1 MRLRWLW
8 VPAFAGTTGDGGIPL
23 TAETII
29 QSLASG
35 LLMGLLYGLIAV
47 GLALIFGLM
56 DVVNFAHGEFL
67 MIAMY
72 ATFFLF
78 AFFAIDPLLSAPLVA
93 AALFVF
99 GAVVYLLIV
108 RFAVRAT
115 ANAAIVHIFST
126 FGLAIVMRG
135 LAQFFFTPDYRSVT
149 HACLGGKTISIGGIF
164 LPVPQ
169 LAGAAVAIAAF
180 GALYFFINR
189 TDFGRALEA
198 TREDAGA
205 VALVGI
211 DKNRVFA
218 LGWGLGA
225 ALVGLAG
232 AIMSIFFYIYP
243 DVGASFALIA
253 DVTVALGGFGSV
265 FGAYAGGIVVGLV
278 EATTAPGLPPCLKSA
293 RTHAGQLCGVSG
305 GRRRSPGRPVR
316 VDLMDKYFAE
326 RRRRELLL
334 AACLAAVAALVPL

>member
-1 MRLRWLW
+1 
-8 VPAFAGTTGDGGIPL
+8 V

-67 MIAMY
+67 MLAMY
-72 ATFFLF
+72 VTFFLF
-78 AFFAIDPLLSAPLVA
+78 TFFAIDPLLSAPLAA
-93 AALFVF
+93 AALFVL
-99 GAVVYLLIV
+99 GAVVYLVVV
-108 RFAVRAT
+108 RFAMRAK
-115 ANAAIVHIFST
+115 ANVGMVQIFAT

-135 LAQFFFTPDYRSVT
+135 LAQLFFTADYRSVPQSW
-149 HACLGGKTISIGGIF
+149 LGGKTVSIAGIF
-164 LPVPQ
+164 LPQPQ
-169 LAGAAVAIAAF
+169 LFGALVAIAAF
-180 GALYFFINR
+180 GGLYLFINR

-198 TREDAGA
+198 TREDPGA

-218 LGWGLGA
+218 LGWGIGG

-232 AIMSIFFYIYP
+232 AIMASFFYIYP

-253 DVTVALGGFGSV
+253 YVTVALGGFGSV
-265 FGAYAGGIVVGLV
+265 FGAFAGGIVVGLV
-278 EATTAPGLPPCLKSA
+278 EATTALVLPPSLKSVGIYA
-293 RTHAGQLCGVSG
+293 VYLLVVFI
-305 GRRRSPGRPVR
+305 RPR
-316 VDLMDKYFAE
+316 GLFGSM
-326 RRRRELLL
+326 
-334 AACLAAVAALVPL
+334 

>member
-1 MRLRWLW
+1 
-8 VPAFAGTTGDGGIPL
+8 L
-23 TAETII
+23 TAATII

-67 MIAMY
+67 MLAMY
-72 ATFFLF
+72 VTFFLF
-78 AFFAIDPLLSAPLVA
+78 SFFAVDPLLAAPLAA

-99 GAVVYLLIV
+99 GAVVYLVVV
-108 RFAVRAT
+108 RFAMRAKT
-115 ANAAIVHIFST
+115 NVGMVQIFAT
-126 FGLAIVMRG
+126 FGLGILMRG
-135 LAQFFFTPDYRSVT
+135 LAQFFFTPDYRSIPT
-149 HACLGGKTISIGGIF
+149 SWLGGKTVSLGGIF

-169 LAGAAVAIAAF
+169 LAGALVSAVAF
-180 GALYFFINR
+180 CALFFFIKK

-211 DKNRVFA
+211 DKNKVFA

-232 AIMSIFFYIYP
+232 AIMAMFFYIYP

-253 DVTVALGGFGSV
+253 YVTVALGGFGSV
-265 FGAYAGGIVVGLV
+265 FGAFAGGIVVGLV
-278 EATTAPGLPPCLKSA
+278 EATTALILPPSLKSVGIYA
-293 RTHAGQLCGVSG
+293 VYLLVVFI
-305 GRRRSPGRPVR
+305 RPR
-316 VDLMDKYFAE
+316 GLFGSI
-326 RRRRELLL
+326 
-334 AACLAAVAALVPL
+334 

>member
-1 MRLRWLW
+1 M
-8 VPAFAGTTGDGGIPL
+8 L

-67 MIAMY
+67 MAAMY
-72 ATFFLF
+72 ATFGLAVFL
-78 AFFAIDPLLSAPLVA
+78 ALDPLIASPLVA
-93 AALFVF
+93 MAMFGF
-99 GAVVYLLIV
+99 GALIYLGVV
-108 RFAVRAT
+108 RFAMRAKT
-115 ANAAIVHIFST
+115 NVGMVQIFAT

-135 LAQFFFTPDYRSVT
+135 LAQFFFTPDYRSIPT
-149 HACLGGKTISIGGIF
+149 SWLGGKTISIAGIF
-164 LPVPQ
+164 LPTPQ
-169 LAGAAVAIAAF
+169 LVGALISVAAF
-180 GALYFFINR
+180 AGLFFLIKH

-198 TREDAGA
+198 TREDPGA

-211 DKNRVFA
+211 DRNRIFA

-232 AIMSIFFYIYP
+232 AVMAMFFYIYP

-253 DVTVALGGFGSV
+253 YVVVALGGFGSV
-265 FGAYAGGIVVGLV
+265 FGAFAGGILVGLV
-278 EATTAPGLPPCLKSA
+278 EATTAMILPPSLKSVGIYA
-293 RTHAGQLCGVSG
+293 VYLLVVFV
-305 GRRRSPGRPVR
+305 RPR
-316 VDLMDKYFAE
+316 GLFGS
-326 RRRRELLL
+326 L
-334 AACLAAVAALVPL
+334 